1 MKHIRQVYPAAHS
14 GEPRPAQAGRE
25 DRRAQCKHHQ
35 RPVRLSVNG
44 LTLIEILIA
53 IIILMIGL
61 VGVLSLFPA
70 GIKSAG
76 ESVDD
81 RTAAGVA
88 VSVTDALITAMRSA
102 TGEDNKN
109 GIPSEVT
116 FNHDGT
122 TDGTGKDYYRFKL
135 PLGKDPIPPKPRYY
149 LHPDDKRS
157 PFDTPKPA
165 DINPTKAF
173 LLGRD
178 KFIKSVYDKVRTES
192 DPTDPY
198 GQWGFAFLVSRLDDN
213 RPKDETGPTYK
224 PLPIF
229 RFTIWVY
236 RLGPTAATKTKDGY
250 VQPSK
255 GLPPP
260 KYTFTIDLAGQ

>member
-1 MKHIRQVYPAAHS
+1 MKYHPKPIRSLVS
-14 GEPRPAQAGRE
+14 
-25 DRRAQCKHHQ
+25 
-35 RPVRLSVNG
+35 G

-53 IIILMIGL
+53 IVILMIGL

-88 VSVTDALITAMRSA
+88 VSVTDALIAAMKYASA
-102 TGEDNKN
+102 EDNILH
-109 GIPSEVT
+109 IPSEVT

-122 TDGTGKDYYRFKL
+122 TDGMGGDYYRFKL
-135 PLGKDPIPPKPRYY
+135 PLGEDPIPPKPRYY
-149 LHPDDKRS
+149 LHPDDGRS
-157 PFDTPKPA
+157 PFNTPKPA
-165 DINPTKAF
+165 DIKPTKAF
-173 LLGRD
+173 ILGSD

-213 RPKDETGPTYK
+213 RPKGETGPNYK
-224 PLPIF
+224 RLPIF

-236 RLGPTAATKTKDGY
+236 RLGTTAATKTKDGY
-250 VQPSK
+250 AQPSK

-260 KYTFTIDLAGQ
+260 KYTFTIDLAGH